1 MSDRESSG
9 ADWPVARL
17 ERIRPV
23 PDSPASNGIGE
34 VPYELEYGQPAGK
47 PAHLLLLAWLSE
59 LRRRWRL
66 AIVVAL
72 LVVLPVTAYAVFA
85 VPTYTAEGALQV
97 SDSGGGINPLL
108 ELAGGGGSG
117 EVETE
122 VEIIRRREFVLAVLE
137 DLKLN
142 LVDPE
147 QAGFVTTDL
156 EVAVAGKSPVRAELR
171 RVRAAAEVVKAKPQL
186 FGAIDL
192 VLTGLDGDRLE
203 VQLGDPEE
211 PRVYEV
217 EVGERIDDDAVEL
230 AFSHMPVDVGES
242 VELSVL
248 GNGTLVEAAIDK
260 LRVSSMGSARQATNL
275 VEVRFTD
282 PDRETARAVV
292 DRMMHRYLE
301 QSLRWQTASASNA
314 GDFIAQ
320 RLEEAQEQLKSEEET
335 LRQFAEQEHAVQ
347 LDTQAS
353 VTIESAAELEAQRRQ
368 IELQERVIGNVAS
381 SMKRRTLTGSADL
394 TSNFFEDPVLA
405 ANIAALTEA
414 ETNHA
419 VLKATLTPDHPQ
431 LKALSEQIKL
441 RQQEVSRLLRSA
453 QRNLSSQRR
462 ELDKRIEDAMSS
474 LSAYPDK
481 ELQLARHM
489 RDVEVNQRLYAFLLE
504 KYQEAQILE
513 ASTTTD
519 KRIVDAASLPHRKTT
534 PARGKLLLTGTL
546 GGMMLAFAAVY
557 LAHLLQRRLETVE
570 SVKEAVP
577 FAVYGTIP
585 TTGKNGQS
593 GAKKKQGG
601 DRRLSPAA
609 VWGEVNGP
617 VAEAFRALA
626 VNVTLTPAAPGRGR
640 IVQVTSSQPAEGKS
654 TVVSNLAVALSKA
667 GANVLIVDLDLRK
680 PVQHRVWGLRRSP
693 GYSDLIAKGG
703 GPRRARSVVQRDK
716 ASDVDLLA
724 AGTRLPDTIGVLMNS
739 RLESMLAYWSER
751 YDYVLVD
758 SPPAFVADT
767 AVIGRH
773 VDLLLVVARPGV
785 VERGN
790 VRHALE
796 SLSRLDAPKGL
807 VLSAVER
814 KHAEYYGAGGYEYA
828 QAYGTAVD
836 EEDDQQ
842 AAS

>member
-1 MSDRESSG
+1 
-9 ADWPVARL
+9 
-17 ERIRPV
+17 V
-23 PDSPASNGIGE
+23 PDAPASNGFGE
-34 VPYELEYGQPAGK
+34 GPYEHDYGQPAGK

-66 AIVVAL
+66 AGFVAFAVL
-72 LVVLPVTAYAVFA
+72 LPVTAYAVFA

-97 SDSGGGINPLL
+97 SDSGGGMSPLL

-142 LVDPE
+142 LVDPQ

-156 EVAVAGKSPVRAELR
+156 EVAISGKSPVSSTLR
-171 RVRAAAEVVKAKPQL
+171 RVRAAADRVMAKPEL

-192 VLTGLDGDRLE
+192 TLTGLDDERLE
-203 VQLGDPEE
+203 VRLGDPEDPRIYTTQIGE
-211 PRVYEV
+211 PLDDPAVELTFSQMPV
-217 EVGERIDDDAVEL
+217 EVGETV
-230 AFSHMPVDVGES
+230 M
-242 VELSVL
+242 LSVL
-248 GNGTLVEAAIDK
+248 GNGSLVESAIEK
-260 LRVSSMGSARQATNL
+260 LRVSSMGTARQSTNL
-275 VEVRFTD
+275 VEVRYTD
-282 PDRETARAVV
+282 ADRETARAVV
-292 DRMMHRYLE
+292 DRIMHRYLE

-314 GDFIAQ
+314 GEFIAQ
-320 RLEEAQEQLKSEEET
+320 RLEEAQQQLRSEEEE
-335 LRQFAEQEHAVQ
+335 LRGFAEREHAVQ
-347 LDTQAS
+347 LDAQAN
-353 VTIESAAELEAQRRQ
+353 VTIASAAELEAQRRQ
-368 IELQERVIGNVAS
+368 IELQERVIGSVAS

-414 ETNHA
+414 ETKHA

-431 LKALSEQIKL
+431 LKALAEQIKL

-453 QRNLSSQRR
+453 QRNLSSQRK
-462 ELDKRIEDAMSS
+462 ELDKRIEQAMSS

-546 GGMMLAFAAVY
+546 GGLMLAFAAVY

-570 SVKEAVP
+570 AVKEAIP
-577 FAVYGTIP
+577 WAVYGTIP
-585 TTGKNGQS
+585 TTANNGAQN
-593 GAKKKQGG
+593 GGKKKKKKGG
-601 DRRLSPAA
+601 GIDRLNPASIWA
-609 VWGEVNGP
+609 DANGP
-617 VAEAFRALA
+617 AAEAFRALA

-640 IVQVTSSQPAEGKS
+640 IVQITSSQPSEGKS
-654 TVVSNLAVALSKA
+654 TVISNLGVALSKA
-667 GANVLIVDLDLRK
+667 GANVLLVDLDLRK
-680 PVQHRVWGLRRSP
+680 PVQHRLWQLRRSP

-703 GPRRARSVVQRDK
+703 GPKRAHAVLQRNADF
-716 ASDVDLLA
+716 DVEVLA
-724 AGTRLPDTIGVLMNS
+724 AGTKLPDTLGALMNS
-739 RLESMLAYWSER
+739 RLESMLVYWSER

-767 AVIGRH
+767 TVIGRH
-773 VDLLLVVARPGV
+773 VDLLLVAARPGV

-790 VRHALE
+790 LRNTLE
-796 SLSRLDAPKGL
+796 SLARLDVPKGL

-814 KHAEYYGAGGYEYA
+814 KHAEYYYGGGYGYA
-828 QAYGTAVD
+828 QAYAAAI
-836 EEDDQQ
+836 EEDEDQQ